1 MFLTF
6 LSFPGFL
13 SNIGLAGSHSEGMLF
28 SVIPLTLVILASG
41 RWMPI
46 SKYQFNISL
55 SIFAIILLHFL
66 LVVLMGS
73 FNNSIFFIALNRF
86 ILSFVLFM
94 VILWSAFQ
102 FVRYFSSLEQSEFCK
117 MINTIYWLFVVI
129 AFLSIPFHFF
139 DWVSRK
145 QMLIF
150 SEPSHFSIIFSSF
163 FLFKMFTSKHRYKHL
178 LICLSLVILL
188 QNVTLLAIA
197 CLGLIISVK
206 NYNIFRIL
214 GIFLLLS
221 TFVFFTLL
229 FSNYFSFIIER
240 LSISSKS
247 DNLSVLIFLSGY
259 ERAYLTLLDSYFVGV
274 GFQQMGIIGPLG
286 EFQKII
292 MQITM
297 DGTMNTMD
305 GGTLFSKLVTEF
317 GILGIIVI
325 LAYVIKFIGVFG
337 VRNILLPGDFKM
349 IFYSV
354 SFLSCAVLIFVRA
367 VNYFSPSTF
376 LFLIALIG
384 LSKFNIFTN
393 SKKINS

>member
-150 SEPSHFSIIFSSF
+150 SEPSHFSIIFNR
-163 FLFKMFTSKHRYKHL
+163 H
-178 LICLSLVILL
+178 
-188 QNVTLLAIA
+188 
-197 CLGLIISVK
+197 
-206 NYNIFRIL
+206 
-214 GIFLLLS
+214 
-221 TFVFFTLL
+221 
-229 FSNYFSFIIER
+229 SNYC
-240 LSISSKS
+240 
-247 DNLSVLIFLSGY
+247 LIF
-259 ERAYLTLLDSYFVGV
+259 
-274 GFQQMGIIGPLG
+274 
-286 EFQKII
+286 
-292 MQITM
+292 
-297 DGTMNTMD
+297 
-305 GGTLFSKLVTEF
+305 
-317 GILGIIVI
+317 
-325 LAYVIKFIGVFG
+325 
-337 VRNILLPGDFKM
+337 
-349 IFYSV
+349 
-354 SFLSCAVLIFVRA
+354 
-367 VNYFSPSTF
+367 
-376 LFLIALIG
+376 
-384 LSKFNIFTN
+384 
-393 SKKINS
+393 

>member
-1 MFLTF
+1 M
-6 LSFPGFL
+6 
-13 SNIGLAGSHSEGMLF
+13 
-28 SVIPLTLVILASG
+28 
-41 RWMPI
+41 
-46 SKYQFNISL
+46 
-55 SIFAIILLHFL
+55 
-66 LVVLMGS
+66 
-73 FNNSIFFIALNRF
+73 
-86 ILSFVLFM
+86 
-94 VILWSAFQ
+94 
-102 FVRYFSSLEQSEFCK
+102 
-117 MINTIYWLFVVI
+117 
-129 AFLSIPFHFF
+129 
-139 DWVSRK
+139 
-145 QMLIF
+145 
-150 SEPSHFSIIFSSF
+150 
-163 FLFKMFTSKHRYKHL
+163 
-178 LICLSLVILL
+178 
-188 QNVTLLAIA
+188 
-197 CLGLIISVK
+197 
-206 NYNIFRIL
+206 
-214 GIFLLLS
+214 
-221 TFVFFTLL
+221 
-229 FSNYFSFIIER
+229 
-240 LSISSKS
+240 
-247 DNLSVLIFLSGY
+247 SVLIFLSGY